1 MEKQLAIKAYEKI
14 KQAKNILLV
23 THEKPDGDALAASC
37 ALAEMLELLG
47 KTYSIYCFDEPP
59 YQYNFLPYLEKFQTS
74 HNLAQADLLIVLDCG
89 NLKRTMIDQEIND
102 QNGSKIIIEFDHHP
116 KIDNY
121 ADYEFRIVEAAST
134 TEVIYYFIKHNK
146 IKINKNLANCLL
158 TGIITDTA
166 NFLYP
171 STSSQTIT
179 IASEM
184 LTYGA
189 KLPQIMENTWRNKS
203 LSAMKIWGKA
213 MAGLKINKAYNFAV
227 SVLTKKD
234 LDDNLTEE
242 DMEGISGFLSN
253 LDNVN
258 GVLLLREQPDGNLK
272 GSLRTYNPQ
281 VDVSLLARLLGGGG
295 HAKAS
300 GFTVE
305 GKLEKTS
312 TGWKIV

>member
-1 MEKQLAIKAYEKI
+1 
-14 KQAKNILLV
+14 
-23 THEKPDGDALAASC
+23 
-37 ALAEMLELLG
+37 
-47 KTYSIYCFDEPP
+47 
-59 YQYNFLPYLEKFQTS
+59 
-74 HNLAQADLLIVLDCG
+74 
-89 NLKRTMIDQEIND
+89 
-102 QNGSKIIIEFDHHP
+102 
-116 KIDNY
+116 
-121 ADYEFRIVEAAST
+121 
-134 TEVIYYFIKHNK
+134 
-146 IKINKNLANCLL
+146 
-158 TGIITDTA
+158 
-166 NFLYP
+166 
-171 STSSQTIT
+171 
-179 IASEM
+179 
-184 LTYGA
+184 
-189 KLPQIMENTWRNKS
+189 
-203 LSAMKIWGKA
+203 
-213 MAGLKINKAYNFAV
+213 
-227 SVLTKKD
+227 

>member
-1 MEKQLAIKAYEKI
+1 MKKQLAVKAYEKI
-14 KQAKNILLV
+14 KQAENLLLV

-37 ALAEMLELLG
+37 AMAEILQLLG

-59 YQYNFLPYLEKFQTS
+59 YQYNFLPHLEKFQTS
-74 HNLAQADLLIVLDCG
+74 HNFAQADLLIVLDCG
-89 NLKRTMIDQEIND
+89 NLKRTKLEKEINSRNNN
-102 QNGSKIIIEFDHHP
+102 QVIIEFDHHP
-116 KIDNY
+116 KIDHY
-121 ADYEFRIVEAAST
+121 ADYEFRMVEASST
-134 TEVIYYFIKHNK
+134 TEVLYYFIKHNK
-146 IKINKNLANCLL
+146 IKITKNLANCLL

-179 IASEM
+179 IASKM

-203 LSAMKIWGKA
+203 LITMKTWGKA
-213 MAGLKINKAYNFAV
+213 MAGLKINKAYNFAI
-227 SVLTKKD
+227 SILTKED
-234 LDDNLTEE
+234 LNNNLTDE

-258 GVLLLREQPDGNLK
+258 GVLLLREQPDGKIK

-300 GFTVE
+300 GFTLE
-305 GKLEKTS
+305 GELEKTS
-312 TGWKIV
+312 TGWKVV